1 LSNGVFNA
9 VANSRKVTQFTEV
22 AASNHVALVD
32 GHIGKPVTAAKIVE
46 TALFKSPAFAA
57 APIALS
63 LYFCGFSIFLPGTA
77 LFMQDVWHFSALRA
91 GVGIAPAPIV
101 AIVFAVSAGPIQR
114 RFGLMLPA
122 VVGSVAMAVA
132 ALYWIISV
140 HAQPAYWSEMF
151 PALVIMGRS
160 GGLSPDRATT
170 GSAVLNMIRQ
180 IGSAVEVAVLIAPTA
195 NGNPVNGFDHAWGV
209 QTGVGLLAAGFL
221 LGLREH
227 RAS

>member
-1 LSNGVFNA
+1 MVA
-9 VANSRKVTQFTEV
+9 VL
-22 AASNHVALVD
+22 AAALMVQRTLKAQSP
-32 GHIGKPVTAAKIVE
+32 IIEK
-46 TALFKSPAFAA
+46 ALFKSPAFTAA
-57 APIALS
+57 SIALF
-63 LYFCGFSIFLPGTA
+63 LYFCGFSIFLLGSA

-114 RFGLMLPA
+114 RFGRMLPA

-151 PALVIMGRS
+151 PALVIEGIS
-160 GGLSPDRATT
+160 GGLSQAPMFVTAGTLPPDRATT
-170 GSAVLNMIRQ
+170 GSAVLNMSRQ
-180 IGSAVEVAVLIAPTA
+180 IGSAVGVAVLIALTA
-195 NGNPVNGFDHAWGV
+195 NGNPVNGFDHVWGV